1 MADVPN
7 VHYINF
13 VDTKL
18 TLQFD
23 ASGRATARLTANDPV
38 VDITGFRKVNIL
50 GSGSYSSIG
59 TCSMLMGQIEPGTMA
74 ASYDVPL
81 DGKIHTFDV
90 HGPQMIVLFDNG
102 PANTTKQIQLM
113 IYLRS

>member
-7 VHYINF
+7 VRYINF

-18 TLQFD
+18 TLHFD
-23 ASGRATARLTANDPV
+23 AGGSAQAMLTSATDPT

-50 GSGSYSSIG
+50 GSYGLNF
-59 TCSMLMGQIEPGTMA
+59 TCNLLMGQIAPNTMS

-81 DGKIHTFDV
+81 DGQIHTFEV
-90 HGPQMIVLFDNG
+90 HGPQMMLQFANG

>member
-7 VHYINF
+7 VQYINF
-13 VDTKL
+13 VDTEL
-18 TLQFD
+18 TLHFD
-23 ASGRATARLTANDPV
+23 AGGSAAAMLTSANNPA

-50 GSGSYSSIG
+50 GSYGQNF
-59 TCSMLMGQIEPGTMA
+59 TCRMLMGQISLGTLA

-81 DGKIHTFDV
+81 DGKIHTFEV
-90 HGPQMIVLFDNG
+90 HGPQMMLQFDNG
-102 PANTTKQIQLM
+102 PANTTKHLPLM

>member
-7 VHYINF
+7 VQYINF
-13 VDTKL
+13 VDTEL

-23 ASGRATARLTANDPV
+23 ADGDADAMLTSAYNPA

-50 GSGSYSSIG
+50 AGHTHDF
-59 TCSMLMGQIEPGTMA
+59 TCVMFMGQWGPGTMLA
-74 ASYDVPL
+74 RYDVPL
-81 DGKIHTFDV
+81 DAKIHTFEV
-90 HGPQMIVLFDNG
+90 HAPQMTLRFENG
-102 PANTTKQIQLM
+102 PANTTKKIQLM